1 MNTSAWTCTFTSDT
15 PDTPGEKWDPEY
27 EVKRGAEMHYL
38 DPATWAVGLTLP
50 IPPIVDVAKD
60 CSDLDGIVKLRETK
74 HEPLITWQAYSD
86 QRAVWVVQKVHG
98 EAKLANRLMVEALL
112 NEIQRPIFELKFAHN
127 RGRPRRCCK
136 QVMNRMFE
144 PPSRH
149 YPAHPSYPSGH
160 ATMAYAVAYL
170 LSEIDP
176 AKAGDFFDAAKSVAY
191 NRELAGVHYPSDSEA
206 GRILARHLVDKL
218 LIEPKFRILV
228 KDTCAEWKSKS
239 TFCVTPP

>member
-1 MNTSAWTCTFTSDT
+1 MNNSAWTCTFT
-15 PDTPGEKWDPEY
+15 PEKWDPEY
-27 EVKRGAEMHYL
+27 KKKCSADMVYL
-38 DPATWAVGLTLP
+38 KPATWADGLTLP
-50 IPPIVDVAKD
+50 IPPAVDVAKD
-60 CSDLDGIVKLRETK
+60 CSDLDGIVKLRKKEQ
-74 HEPLITWQAYSD
+74 EPLITWQAYSD
-86 QRAVWVVQKVHG
+86 QRAVWAVQEVHG

-112 NEIQRPIFELKFAHN
+112 NDIQRPIFELKFAHN

-144 PPSRH
+144 PPSSY

-176 AKAGDFFDAAKSVAY
+176 AKAGDFVRAAKSVAY

-206 GRILARHLVDKL
+206 GRILAKHLVGKL
-218 LIEPKFRILV
+218 LAEPDFKDLV
-228 KDTCAEWKSKS
+228 KATCVEWGAAGPA
-239 TFCVTPP
+239 CQP